1 MRLNF
6 LLKQQKVWLAVLLLL
21 LTIAVRL
28 LFIKDAAGIS
38 PGILDYFSN
47 FATVFLEILIEA
59 FPFLLLGTLGSGI
72 VEVYFSKSDFAKIIP
87 DNKLAAAVMG
97 AGLGLFFPV
106 CECGVIPMARRLV
119 RKGLPVSTGITF
131 LLAAPVIN
139 PVVLASTWAAF
150 GWSPIL
156 WGRIGLTL
164 LVAIV
169 TGIVFALALNN
180 TESFF
185 DSEKGQPEKNI
196 VFGNTENIPETNPGN
211 VKTVLLIAADEFFEM
226 GQYLVIG
233 SSMAALMQT
242 FIPQTWLLGLGNG
255 PLLSILVMI
264 LLAVLLSVCSTVD
277 AFIALAFSS
286 SFSAGSILA
295 FLVFGPMIDIKS
307 MVMLSG
313 LLPRKNLAALIIVPL
328 ALTIF
333 SSLVWNLYFPW

>member
-1 MRLNF
+1 
-6 LLKQQKVWLAVLLLL
+6 
-21 LTIAVRL
+21 
-28 LFIKDAAGIS
+28 
-38 PGILDYFSN
+38 
-47 FATVFLEILIEA
+47 
-59 FPFLLLGTLGSGI
+59 
-72 VEVYFSKSDFAKIIP
+72 
-87 DNKLAAAVMG
+87 
-97 AGLGLFFPV
+97 
-106 CECGVIPMARRLV
+106 
-119 RKGLPVSTGITF
+119 
-131 LLAAPVIN
+131 
-139 PVVLASTWAAF
+139 
-150 GWSPIL
+150 
-156 WGRIGLTL
+156 
-164 LVAIV
+164 
-169 TGIVFALALNN
+169 
-180 TESFF
+180 
-185 DSEKGQPEKNI
+185 
-196 VFGNTENIPETNPGN
+196 